1 MVGDGATDGSIVCVG
16 TGEAAAAGVEVDTVG
31 AGLAARVV
39 AGAPVGDPVAE
50 AEQPEITTRATAIAE
65 IR

>member
-16 TGEAAAAGVEVDTVG
+16 TGVAVAAGVEVGMVV
-31 AGLAARVV
+31 AGLAARV
-39 AGAPVGDPVAE
+39 APGAPVGDPVAE
-50 AEQPEITTRATAIAE
+50 AEQPAITTRATAIAE